1 MKRLFVYFII
11 LVLTLSVTVP
21 AQAIT
26 EAKSQAK
33 IESLSYDVYFHL
45 GFIWAKAGRGEL
57 SLHKETEFDGTER
70 IHGRLAA
77 KSLSV
82 VENIMKVRDTLD
94 TWMNPNYVPREFIK
108 KTHEGK
114 YNAIEHNLYQS
125 VWKDKN
131 AALTPANVKSTTVK
145 VHRWRKKGN
154 DKPTDRDTI
163 HTVSEPAYDML
174 STFFALRK
182 LDFDQMKKGDVRKF
196 ASFAGLKKDWIK
208 VQYGGIEK
216 VKLRNGKQYESHY
229 VLLTFSTKDQDSTPL
244 KAWLSTTE
252 DHKPLKVII
261 GLSRIGSVQCE
272 ISQ

>member
-11 LVLTLSVTVP
+11 SIFTLNMAMPVRAVP
-21 AQAIT
+21 
-26 EAKSQAK
+26 EAKSQTKA
-33 IESLSYDVYFHL
+33 ESLAYDVYFHL
-45 GFIWAKAGRGEL
+45 GFIWAKAGHGDL
-57 SLHKETEFDGTER
+57 FLYNETEADGTQR
-70 IHGRLAA
+70 VHARLAA

-94 TWMNPNYVPREFIK
+94 TWMNTNYVPREFVK

-114 YNAIEHNLYQS
+114 YNAIERNLYQS
-125 VWKDKN
+125 VWKDKT

-154 DKPTDRDTI
+154 DNPTDKDTT
-163 HTVSEPAYDML
+163 HVVSEPAYDML
-174 STFFALRK
+174 SMFYAMRK
-182 LDFDQMKKGDVRKF
+182 LDFDSMKKGDTRKF
-196 ASFAGLKKDWIK
+196 ASFTGLKKDWIK
-208 VQYGGIEK
+208 VQYGGKEK
-216 VKLRNGKQYESHY
+216 IKLRNGKQFDSHY
-229 VLLTFSTKDQDSTPL
+229 VLLTFATKDQDSTPL
-244 KAWLSTTE
+244 KAWLSTSS